1 MPVVRTVLILVAS
14 GAVAAASAL
23 FVANVHSSDSAL
35 RALDPPGE
43 SRAVK
48 ATLPEPRSGA
58 AGWRWPS
65 GVPGYRF
72 GSEERFWNGF
82 ALAPQRRAEIEA
94 RAHGAGLPGGLRV
107 LKAIAAAPSHDAIA
121 LVAAPARSSGVCLAF
136 SGRGLPG
143 GFTCMDAGSAAAA
156 SPAFLAVSVWN
167 GRRHGRA
174 SHTLDVLGVAR
185 GDVGSVEFTAPGLG
199 RWSVYRRSSEFAW
212 GTFALGVDLP
222 REWTGRLTIR
232 RAHGKS
238 LSVPLASR
246 LTGRRLVDLA
256 R

>member
-1 MPVVRTVLILVAS
+1 LVAA
-14 GAVAAASAL
+14 GAVAAACAV

-43 SRAVK
+43 SRAVR
-48 ATLPEPRSGA
+48 AMLPEPRSGA
-58 AGWRWPS
+58 AGWRWPG

-82 ALAPQRRAEIEA
+82 ALAPQRKAEIEA

-143 GFTCMDAGSAAAA
+143 GFTCMDAGSVGAA

-167 GRRHGRA
+167 GRRHGRT
-174 SHTLDVLGVAR
+174 SHAFDVLGVAR
-185 GDVGSVEFTAPGLG
+185 GDVASVEFSAPGLG

-212 GTFALGVDLP
+212 GAFALGVDLP
-222 REWTGRLTIR
+222 REWTGRLTIER
-232 RAHGKS
+232 LRGKPVS
-238 LSVPLASR
+238 IPLTSR
-246 LTGRRLVDLA
+246 SPGRRVVRPL
-256 R
+256 